1 MCVFNCVYHD
11 LNVCYYG
18 RPMLNKKI
26 KILGQNKF
34 NHIKLRLL
42 QFLQML
48 LSGIPHCLSHLSHQ
62 PLHSPD
68 LNHLN
73 TDHPH
78 MQPAIKH
85 SIYTCFTQTL
95 IVRSTVHLPEL
106 ARLTL
111 YLPSCASPQIL
122 LTSCYSSSSSSAIR
136 IHLQRTILQ
145 SSQIRTKRLLLVL
158 LLTSSQYL
166 PIHSTNLSINSL
178 YIH

>member
-1 MCVFNCVYHD
+1 MTKDSPRTTAGELQKIVESRGQKNLSNCYITT
-11 LNVCYYG
+11 
-18 RPMLNKKI
+18 M
-26 KILGQNKF
+26 
-34 NHIKLRLL
+34 
-42 QFLQML
+42 
-48 LSGIPHCLSHLSHQ
+48 SGIPHCLSHLSHQ

-68 LNHLN
+68 HRN

-78 MQPAIKH
+78 LQPAIKH
-85 SIYTCFTQTL
+85 SIYTRFTQTL

-106 ARLTL
+106 AWLTL

-122 LTSCYSSSSSSAIR
+122 LYSCHSSSSSCAIR

-145 SSQIRTKRLLLVL
+145 SSQIRTKGPLLVL
-158 LLTSSQYL
+158 LLTASQYL